1 MADVDVLVIGA
12 GPVGLTAAIE
22 LRRRGIDCRVVDRL
36 PERLP
41 FAKAVGIQPR
51 TLEIWQSMGLVREAL
66 DAAAPLHGQLVYVN
80 GEQVARITLELL
92 LYADAEEAADGR
104 LLACAR
110 QAREEMRGRLRVYAV
125 LAPGVL
131 TDGGGELPPTVHDG
145 EGAFRQRYDAR
156 GAEGFLV
163 RPDGYLGLRFDL
175 KDPGQLSGHLRT
187 VLGG

>member
-1 MADVDVLVIGA
+1 MSDRGPA
-12 GPVGLTAAIE
+12 GPSSVRPAAGE
-22 LRRRGIDCRVVDRL
+22 RAPDC
-36 PERLP
+36 
-41 FAKAVGIQPR
+41 G
-51 TLEIWQSMGLVREAL
+51 GLVRGI
-66 DAAAPLHGQLVYVN
+66 AAFPVRLFD
-80 GEQVARITLELL
+80 LL
-92 LYADAEEAADGR
+92 SGVDHVLLRYADAEEAADGR

-110 QAREEMRGRLRVYAV
+110 QAREEMRGRLRIYAV

-145 EGAFRQRYDAR
+145 EGAFRQRYAAR

-163 RPDGYLGLRFDL
+163 RPDGHLGLRFDL